1 MSLLEE
7 LRAVEGRIIA
17 RLGELRPAVE
27 EYEELQRIASQLG
40 IGADVGRSTPERRP
54 LAPVPKPARSTTA
67 KARRVPATK
76 PRTRVRRSGG
86 VDTAPAGGGTTD
98 RHSGGTRAKGAERRQ
113 QVIELIRARPGIT
126 VPDVSQELG
135 LEPPPVYRVIRKLQ
149 ASGIV
154 IKEGRS
160 LRLS

>member
-1 MSLLEE
+1 ML
-7 LRAVEGRIIA
+7 
-17 RLGELRPAVE
+17 
-27 EYEELQRIASQLG
+27 
-40 IGADVGRSTPERRP
+40 GRSTPERRP
-54 LAPVPKPARSTTA
+54 LAPVPKPARGTTA

-126 VPDVSQELG
+126 VPDVSQEHG

-154 IKEGRS
+154 IKEGSEPSAVVSRVAHDATRS
-160 LRLS
+160 RCRGQEVTCVDESCREAR